1 MNELNAPNLTPRQ
14 QDVFAEIAR
23 LEGAGEAVTTAR
35 LGRQLGMPRQNV
47 RSYLLALRSAKLI
60 LYVAGERQNAV
71 IRLTERGQ
79 ALTGQAER
87 LPAIGQSL
95 NVTAMGFPILGDVA
109 AGRPGY
115 AEEHIEGYAARLQD
129 ILDLREGD
137 FLLRVRGDSMIGVG
151 IYPGDLVAIHP
162 TTDEPHSGE
171 ITLVSVPGEDTA
183 TLKRWQR
190 HNGTV
195 SLHSENPDYPPI
207 TFDVEDVQVQGCLVG
222 HIGTGRSRR
231 TNGNGHS

>member
-1 MNELNAPNLTPRQ
+1 MDNENIPSLTRRQ
-14 QDVFAEIAR
+14 QDVLTEIAR
-23 LEGAGEAVTTAR
+23 LDTANEAITTAR
-35 LGRQLGMPRQNV
+35 LGEQLGMPRQNV
-47 RSYLLALRSAKLI
+47 RSYLLPLRDLNLI
-60 LYVAGERQNAV
+60 LYIAGERQNAV
-71 IRLTERGQ
+71 IRLTEQGRTLITPPTGLPTPAH
-79 ALTGQAER
+79 ALA
-87 LPAIGQSL
+87 
-95 NVTAMGFPILGDVA
+95 FPILGDVA
-109 AGRPGY
+109 AGQPGW

-129 ILDLREGD
+129 ILDLHEGD

-171 ITLVSVPGEDTA
+171 ITLVSVPGDDTA

-195 SLHSENPDYPPI
+195 SLHSENPDYPVM
-207 TFDVEDVQVQGCLVG
+207 TFKVEDIQIQGCLVG

-231 TNGNGHS
+231 TGSNGHG

>member
-1 MNELNAPNLTPRQ
+1 MNEQNAQNLTPRQ
-14 QDVFAEIAR
+14 QDVLAEIAR

-35 LGRQLGMPRQNV
+35 LGERLGMPRQNV
-47 RSYLLALRSAKLI
+47 RSYLLALRSAKLV

-79 ALTGQAER
+79 VLTGQTGG
-87 LPAIGQSL
+87 LPATMRGQ
-95 NVTAMGFPILGDVA
+95 NAMAQGYPILGDVA
-109 AGRPGY
+109 AGRPSH

-129 ILDLREGD
+129 VLDLHEGD

-190 HNGTV
+190 LNGTV
-195 SLHSENPDYPPI
+195 SLHSENLAYPPM
-207 TFDVEDVQVQGCLVG
+207 TFKVEDVQIQGCLVG

-231 TNGNGHS
+231 TNGNGHT